1 MNRILTLLAVA
12 VLVGAGW
19 WYLSQNRTTTPTPSP
34 TPTPT
39 TATESGTTSETMREI
54 KINMDVVLE
63 GANSGES
70 GTATLKEAGGKTIV
84 VLDLDPRETPKGV
97 TQPAHIHEGSCPGVG
112 AIKYPLTPVMDG
124 KSETTLD
131 VGLDQLLSEIPL
143 AINVHKSV
151 AEAKVYVSCG
161 DIPTQ

>member
-1 MNRILTLLAVA
+1 MNRILTLFAVV

-19 WYLSQNRTTTPTPSP
+19 WYLSQNRTAPTPSP

-39 TATESGTTSETMREI
+39 TATESGTTSQTPGEI
-54 KINMDVVLE
+54 KINLE
-63 GANSGES
+63 EETDSGES
-70 GTATLKEAGGKTIV
+70 GTATIKEVEGKTMV
-84 VLDLDPRETPKGV
+84 VLDLTGAPKGV

-112 AIKYPLTPVMDG
+112 AIKYPLTSVVDG

-131 VGLDQLLSEIPL
+131 VGLDQLLSEVPL

-161 DIPTQ
+161 DITSQ